1 MTAPERLAADRNGVA
16 SAARLV
22 ARAGLVE
29 AFGHVSGRVDDGF
42 LISSTRP
49 LIAARVETVIEADG
63 DGAVADGTADVPI
76 ETPMHAAIYRSRGD
90 VGAICRTHSPAA
102 VVAGATGEVPPV
114 AHGLGGLSGEVR
126 CCSYSDLVSDP
137 EAADR
142 VASDLGGASCLLLRG
157 NGSVVVGK
165 DLADAIVRAWYLEER
180 CQVSSQVPEERAFSQ
195 EELELRSKWFD
206 RESER
211 AWAWLRQEYGMES
224 AD

>member
-1 MTAPERLAADRNGVA
+1 MSVPERLAADRDGVA
-16 SAARLV
+16 SAACLI

-29 AFGHVSGRVDDGF
+29 AFGHVSARVDGGF
-42 LISSTRP
+42 LVSSTRP
-49 LIAARVETVIEADG
+49 LMTARTEDVIEASG

-76 ETPMHAAIYRSRGD
+76 EIPMHAAIYRSRAE

-102 VVAGATGEVPPV
+102 VVAGVTGEVPPV
-114 AHGLGGLSGEVR
+114 THGLGGLSGEVR

-137 EAADR
+137 EVADR

-180 CQVSSQVPEERAFSQ
+180 CRVSSQVPEEKAFSE
-195 EELELRSKWFD
+195 EELELRSNWFD